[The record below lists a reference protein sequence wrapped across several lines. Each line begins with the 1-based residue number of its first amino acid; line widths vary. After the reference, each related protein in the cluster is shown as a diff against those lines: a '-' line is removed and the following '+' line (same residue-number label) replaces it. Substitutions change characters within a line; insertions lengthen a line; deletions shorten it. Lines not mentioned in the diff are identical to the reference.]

1 MGCRTMPEFQ
11 LTNDRRGT
19 PRRSEFADNERSKQ
33 LMLLSG
39 LDCLPGQL
47 DLFDVDTFPKETS
60 DDTETHPDRGR
71 D

>member
-1 MGCRTMPEFQ
+1 MPEFQ

-19 PRRSEFADNERSKQ
+19 PRRFECADNERSKQ

-39 LDCLPGQL
+39 LRCLSGQL
-47 DLFDVDTFPKETS
+47 DLFPDVDSFPKET
-60 DDTETHPDRGR
+60 TVAQTHPDRSR